1 MISSETVLDDL
12 NLKFTS
18 KFNHGCL
25 YCAILKAFYGFK
37 EKIAHRARDNQ
48 FIFQNV
54 QNEISEI
61 FKIFKNDRAA
71 CWVNS
76 KISNRDNNTTIII
89 FFDVTIV
96 AHYYEV

>member
-1 MISSETVLDDL
+1 MISRETVLDDL

-25 YCAILKAFYGFK
+25 YCAILKALYGFK

-61 FKIFKNDRAA
+61 LKIFK
-71 CWVNS
+71 
-76 KISNRDNNTTIII
+76 TTEQPVELIQKLA
-89 FFDVTIV
+89 T
-96 AHYYEV
+96 ETTTPQS